1 MLLLTLLLLAGP
13 TLTGRVTGPDGRSVP
28 NATIRVIAD
37 GRAPSELSADGKGKY
52 RLEITG
58 KFQLEV
64 RGPGYRTLRSSILEL
79 PGAGVYQV
87 DLSLMPG
94 DPSQVENVDLVVESP
109 EEDLA
114 TRGEPGA
121 IEALPKTDRLFGMRG
136 GINVTGIAEGEGQ
149 RWIAASDVFAS
160 SSVSTFVT
168 KSSDFSAELAATGEL
183 DAGLPAGQDAFHGS
197 AYEFHRNDAFNARNY
212 FDPPEFPIPP
222 FKYNFFGGDANGTID
237 GRTYYYA
244 QYWGLRIRQSVT
256 RAATVPDPRWLDG
269 DFSDLNVLLVD
280 PETGIPFDNNQIPRE
295 RMHPEG
301 LKLAQI
307 FPMPSV
313 AGAIQNYRGVGK
325 IATAADSVGVRLDRR
340 LTSSNEA
347 SIEYQFSRDT
357 TSDPFNLLSGITN
370 LPFFGVRDEL
380 QNHLL
385 RITDTHVFSP
395 DRIAQFRFSV
405 RGLRQPRS
413 LLASNSV
420 AAPGPAVL
428 ITGLSNLG
436 YAANTPQER
445 RNRAF
450 EWATDFSWQ
459 NGLGQTKVGGTIRY
473 FPFQGSLDLYSRGQF
488 QFTNG
493 LSGHPFAN
501 LLLGYPANAL
511 RLEGDTSRNFSST
524 TSSLFIEHTWQPFRR
539 LNVSTGLRYD
549 YQTAFHEA
557 KGLAA
562 NFNSVTGRMDV
573 GGPLYNADKNN
584 FGPRLGLA
592 FIAADGVVV
601 RAAYGVFY
609 DTLAVGDSLFLLGLN
624 PPFVQFVLKNN
635 GDVLP
640 QFTVSTA
647 FDDTTVVTPPSIF
660 AASRHLS
667 NPYVQHWDAS
677 IEKEILRDLA
687 VTVSYFGQKGT
698 DLRRQ
703 RNLNQ
708 PTPGPAVTLDER
720 RPFPAYRNIFQ
731 FETSASSIAHAGEV
745 RVARNFRSG
754 FGLSATYR
762 LSKIIDDATLISML
776 PQDSNNLRAERGLAD
791 FDVRHRLGVSG
802 SWNVPGLFGL
812 EATRHWQLQVSG
824 TIQSGMPLSAVLGTD
839 VAGTGSP
846 IVNRPDLVGDP
857 HVDNPTPTRFFNP
870 DAFRIPEAGT
880 FGNSGRN
887 VLTGPGQRNVD
898 VALARSFRLSDSTRL
913 QFRLDAYNA
922 FNHPNF
928 AEPPS
933 LQNLADSPDFGAL
946 FIARSPRILQFGL
959 KFFW

>member
-1 MLLLTLLLLAGP
+1 
-13 TLTGRVTGPDGRSVP
+13 VP
-28 NATIRVIAD
+28 NAIIRVIAD
-37 GRAPSELSADGKGKY
+37 GRAPSEVTADGRGRY
-52 RLEITG
+52 RLEISG

-64 RGPGYRTLRSSILEL
+64 RSPGFRTLRSSFSEL
-79 PGAGVYQV
+79 PGEGVYQV
-87 DLSLMPG
+87 DLPLMPG
-94 DPSQVENVDLVVESP
+94 ETSQVENVDLVVESP
-109 EEDLA
+109 EDLE

-121 IEALPKTDRLFGMRG
+121 IEGLPKTDRLFGLRG
-136 GINVTGIAEGEGQ
+136 GINVTGIAEGQGQ
-149 RWIAASDVFAS
+149 QWIAASGNVFAS
-160 SSVSTFVT
+160 SSVSTFVSR
-168 KSSDFSAELAATGEL
+168 SSDFSAELADTGEL
-183 DAGLPAGQDAFHGS
+183 DAALPAGQRAFHGS
-197 AYEFHRNDAFNARNY
+197 AYGFHRNDAFNARNY

-222 FKYNFFGGDANGTID
+222 FKYNFFGGDASGTIRE
-237 GRTYYYA
+237 RTYYYA

-269 DFSDLNVLLVD
+269 DFSDLPTPLVD
-280 PETGIPFDNNQIPRE
+280 PETGVPFDNNQIPRE
-295 RMHPEG
+295 RMHPGG
-301 LKLAQI
+301 LALAQI
-307 FPMPSV
+307 YPLPGV
-313 AGAIQNYRGVGK
+313 PGTIQNFRGIGK
-325 IATAADSVGVRLDRR
+325 ISTAADSAGVRLDRR
-340 LTSSNEA
+340 LKSSDEA
-347 SIEYQFSRDT
+347 SMEYQFSRDT
-357 TSDPFNLLSGITN
+357 TNDPFNLLSGITN

-385 RITDTHVFSP
+385 RLTDTHVFSP
-395 DRIAQFRFSV
+395 DKIAQFRFSV
-405 RGLRQPRS
+405 RALRQPRS
-413 LLASNSV
+413 LLGSNS
-420 AAPGPAVL
+420 AEGAGPAVL

-436 YAANTPQER
+436 YATNTPQER

-450 EWATDFSWQ
+450 EWAGDFSWQ
-459 NGLGQTKVGGTIRY
+459 NGFGQTKVGGALRY

-511 RLEGDTSRNFSST
+511 RLDGNTSRNFSST

-539 LNVSTGLRYD
+539 LSVSTGLRYD

-573 GGPLYNADKNN
+573 GGTLYSADKNN
-584 FGPRLGLA
+584 FGPRAGLA
-592 FIAADGVVV
+592 FIAAGGVVV
-601 RAAYGVFY
+601 RAAYGLFY

-624 PPFVQFVLKNN
+624 PPFVQFVLENN

-647 FDDTTVVTPPSIF
+647 FDDTTAVTPPSIF
-660 AASRHLS
+660 AAPRHLS

-677 IEKEILRDLA
+677 IEKEILGDLA

-720 RPFPAYRNIFQ
+720 RPYPAYRNIFQ
-731 FETSASSIAHAGEV
+731 FETSASSIAHAGEI
-745 RVARNFRSG
+745 RVTRNFQSG
-754 FGLSATYR
+754 LGLSATYR

-791 FDVRHRLGVSG
+791 FDVRHRLGFSG
-802 SWNVPGLFGL
+802 SWNVPGLLGL
-812 EATRHWQLQVSG
+812 EATRRWQLQVSG
-824 TIQSGMPLSAVLGTD
+824 SLQSGMPLSAVLGTD

-857 HVDNPTPTRFFNP
+857 HVDDPTPSRFFNP
-870 DAFRIPEAGT
+870 DAFRIPEPGT

-887 VLTGPGQRNVD
+887 VLTGPGLRNVD
-898 VALARSFRLSDSTRL
+898 VALVRSFRMSDSTRL